1 MLPYSLFYPHPLAQ
15 SLELLLQLKKIQM
28 HGSHI
33 QPKPI
38 EEAWKRQCGNTE
50 VIKTTLKAQHFTHW
64 TALESM
70 STKERADFIHSFIS
84 ICCI

>member
-15 SLELLLQLKKIQM
+15 PLELLLQLKKIQM

-38 EEAWKRQCGNTE
+38 EEA
-50 VIKTTLKAQHFTHW
+50 
-64 TALESM
+64 
-70 STKERADFIHSFIS
+70 
-84 ICCI
+84 